1 MNYELVQRTC
11 TYYSTRV
18 LIFWSTYSYEEYAY
32 YARSRVQDDSI
43 RVRKV
48 LERAR

>member
-18 LIFWSTYSYEEYAY
+18 LIFWSTYSYEEFCLLIGLRIPPSFANK
-32 YARSRVQDDSI
+32 R
-43 RVRKV
+43 
-48 LERAR
+48 